1 MLKECD
7 VRNWQEAVAS
17 ALVAAFEATFVLLDK
32 HRAEVGMG
40 YLYEVLCAML
50 EGASL
55 QTCNAVFGYDVV
67 HVVA

>member
-17 ALVAAFEATFVLLDK
+17 VLVAAFEATFVLLDK

-50 EGASL
+50 EVRPFRRAMPYSV
-55 QTCNAVFGYDVV
+55 TM
-67 HVVA
+67 